1 MQRLVQ
7 AVKDLNDEL
16 ALELAKAYL
25 AEGIPPLDIV
35 EECRKGMMAVGDLYE
50 TGKYFLG
57 DLVLSSEIFKDIMT
71 ELTPSLEL
79 DNCSHQPKE
88 KIVIGTV
95 EGDIHDIGK
104 NIAISL
110 LRCYGFDVID
120 LGVDVP
126 GEKFVASVQESG
138 ASILCLSIL
147 LNSCYGV
154 LAQTISDV
162 RKSIGGSSIRVLIG
176 GLVNEKLCEY
186 VKADGWVNDARKGVL
201 FCQEWTTSKQK
212 NK

>member
-1 MQRLVQ
+1 MQKLVQ
-7 AVKDLNDEL
+7 AVRDLNDEL
-16 ALELAKAYL
+16 ALKLAKSYL
-25 AEGIPPLDIV
+25 AEGIEPLDIV

-57 DLVLSSEIFKDIMT
+57 DLVLSSEIFKDIMA

-79 DNCSHQPKE
+79 ANCPHHPKE
-88 KIVIGTV
+88 KIVFGTV

-104 NIAISL
+104 DIAISL

-126 GEKFVASVQESG
+126 SEKFVASMQETG
-138 ASILCLSIL
+138 ARILCLSIL
-147 LNSCYGV
+147 LNSCYSV

-162 RKSIGGSSIRVLIG
+162 RQSPGGNNVNVLIG

-186 VKADGWVNDARKGVL
+186 VKADAWVNDARKGVL
-201 FCQEWTTSKQK
+201 FCQEWTTSK
-212 NK
+212 